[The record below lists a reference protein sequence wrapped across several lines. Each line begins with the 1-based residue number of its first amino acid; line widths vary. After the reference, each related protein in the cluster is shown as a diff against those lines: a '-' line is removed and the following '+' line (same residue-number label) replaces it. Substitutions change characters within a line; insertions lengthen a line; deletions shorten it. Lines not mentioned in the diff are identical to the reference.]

1 MAFANCFEI
10 IEMAWNDLIIFLPIS
25 FFAYFMVLKKSLL
38 LETNCPSLEV
48 DSEPTELARRRD
60 EPGISRIFY
69 ANVP

>member
-1 MAFANCFEI
+1 
-10 IEMAWNDLIIFLPIS
+10 
-25 FFAYFMVLKKSLL
+25 MVLKKSLPVL